1 MQVNADNF
9 QQKWR
14 TYTENCRSEIN
25 KALLNQIWL
34 PAEPNKNLYLVV
46 PDDSRNFECGKPERG
61 PLTKEQLK
69 RRLKDIHER
78 YNAEN
83 FEGCYQSLEENMQG
97 VPPNVPVVITL
108 GFVRPQSMP
117 PMIMGAAIMIKGLFL
132 GKK

>member
-1 MQVNADNF
+1 MQVNAENF
-9 QQKWR
+9 QQMWR

-25 KALLNQIWL
+25 KAIQSQMWTQS
-34 PAEPNKNLYLVV
+34 ETNKNLYLII
-46 PDDSRNFECGKPERG
+46 PDETKNFVCGKPEKG
-61 PLTKEQLK
+61 PLTKEQMK
-69 RRLKDIHER
+69 KRLKEIHDR
-78 YNAEN
+78 YRAEN